1 MKKRWFPVYRGCLHR
16 LLASA
21 RFWVVLIVTALYI
34 DNLMEPIHLMCKT
47 EGLSLSIPGMISYMI
62 NDGPVTSVIAL
73 ACMAL
78 LLDAPCADELQRYL
92 MLRTGRKEWAKG
104 QIAYCMGVAA
114 VYMTA
119 FVLIASLYCLPYLDK
134 TFAWGEGMRYMYE
147 DGGFMIYDSLL
158 EYDPWL
164 PRAYSAVG
172 AAVLQWALHILMLAV
187 LGMLLMN
194 VNLYID
200 RRAGFAVVAAPVGF
214 DLMVQEYFSES
225 TYYFSPLTLCRL
237 SGLDYGDE
245 MGRPSVLAA
254 FLVLT
259 AAMVLLGMLFVR
271 GARKREVN
279 L

>member
-1 MKKRWFPVYRGCLHR
+1 MKKRWFPVYRGCIRR
-16 LLASA
+16 LLSSA
-21 RFWVVLIVTALYI
+21 RFWVVMIVTAFYI

-47 EGLSLSIPGMISYMI
+47 EGLTVSVSGLISYMI
-62 NDGPVTSVIAL
+62 NDGPVTSFIAL

-92 MLRTGRKEWAKG
+92 MLRTGRREWAKG
-104 QIAYCMGVAA
+104 QIAYCMGVSA
-114 VYMTA
+114 VYMLM
-119 FVLIASLYCLPYLDK
+119 FVLIAALYALPCLDPSFGWSDGIG
-134 TFAWGEGMRYMYE
+134 FMNE
-147 DGGFMIYDSLL
+147 GGFMIYDSFL

-164 PRAYSAVG
+164 PRAYSAV
-172 AAVLQWALHILMLAV
+172 AAWLLQWALHILMLAL
-187 LGMLLMN
+187 LGLILMN

-214 DLMVQEYFSES
+214 DLMVQEYFSET

-259 AAMVLLGMLFVR
+259 AAIVLLGMLFVR
-271 GARKREVN
+271 GARRREVN

>member
-1 MKKRWFPVYRGCLHR
+1 MKKRWFPVYRGCLRR
-16 LLASA
+16 LMGSA
-21 RFWVVLIVTALYI
+21 RFYVVLIVTALYI
-34 DNLMEPIHLMCKT
+34 DNLMEPIHLMLKT
-47 EGLSLSIPGMISYMI
+47 EGLQISISGLLAYLI
-62 NDGPVTSVIAL
+62 NDGPVTAFIAL

-92 MLRTGRKEWAKG
+92 MLRTGRKQWAKG
-104 QIAYCMGVAA
+104 QIAYCIGTASVYMLMFTLIAA
-114 VYMTA
+114 VYA
-119 FVLIASLYCLPYLDK
+119 LPYLDPS
-134 TFAWGEGMRYMYE
+134 FGWSSGIGFMNE
-147 DGGFMIYDSLL
+147 GGFMLYDSFL

-172 AAVLQWALHILMLAV
+172 AWLLQWALHILMLAL
-187 LGMLLMN
+187 LGLLLMN

-245 MGRPSVLAA
+245 MGRPGLAAA
-254 FLVLT
+254 FLVL
-259 AAMVLLGMLFVR
+259 AAGIALLGLLFVH
-271 GARKREVN
+271 GVRKREVN

>member
-1 MKKRWFPVYRGCLHR
+1 MKKRWSPVYRGCIRR
-16 LLASA
+16 LISSA

-34 DNLMEPIHLMCKT
+34 DNLMEPIHLMLKT
-47 EGLSLSIPGMISYMI
+47 EGLKVSIPGMISYMI
-62 NDGPVTSVIAL
+62 NDGHVTSFIAL

-104 QIAYCMGVAA
+104 QIAYCVGVAA

-119 FVLIASLYCLPYLDK
+119 FVVIAALFCLPYLDPS
-134 TFAWGEGMRYMYE
+134 FGWSEGMRYMYE
-147 DGGFMIYDSLL
+147 EGGFMIYDSLL

-172 AAVLQWALHILMLAV
+172 AGVLQWALHILMMALLA
-187 LGMLLMN
+187 LILMN

-237 SGLDYGDE
+237 SGLDYGDD
-245 MGRPSVLAA
+245 MGRPTVIAA
-254 FLVLT
+254 FLVL
-259 AAMVLLGMLFVR
+259 AAGIILLGMLFVH
-271 GARKREVN
+271 GARKREVK